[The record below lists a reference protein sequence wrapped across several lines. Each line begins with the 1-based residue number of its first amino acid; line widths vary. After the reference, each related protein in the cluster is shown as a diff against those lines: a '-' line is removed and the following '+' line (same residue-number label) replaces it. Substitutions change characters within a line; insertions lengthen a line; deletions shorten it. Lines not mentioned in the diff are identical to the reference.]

1 MSTPNSLTTEL
12 ISDRPEIPTVPFFPR
27 FIKIW
32 ELIKEDDGALNTL
45 NDFTSL
51 WQRLAP
57 PELNQLLSY
66 LYDKFCTFGYVGLQH
81 RDGFIE
87 NADGQALLAGCRDS
101 EIDDWSDRAL
111 ALASMFW
118 LFDSAAVLVTEYN
131 QRPLELDAIKNFLTT
146 KCNQYLAFL
155 QKTATAEATSVV
167 TLCKQINDLRGSI
180 PAHFVRSFSIN
191 GETWEREERY
201 LDGSATENVVY
212 PGVLEEIRNHLGFEL
227 PEAETVE
234 QRFDALIDL
243 AVAQGV
249 NPFEILVAIAK
260 AAVKDSFLQAD
271 YAVITV
277 PQGRGLDA
285 FWDTRIKDVC
295 SYAVVRPDFSST
307 DQSVDYQPEQICR
320 SIQRRMRF
328 NTSCRSKNYHPLPEV
343 RRKAQPFQFPDIAF
357 NESSHHV
364 GHIRSGIRNSART
377 HFEIRIPQWTPTYG
391 EFRGFGDLRVNRAT
405 DEVARRYTFAELE
418 YLLAYGRWCKT
429 VFDYTLAQGV
439 LMDAKYCED

>member
-1 MSTPNSLTTEL
+1 MSTPKQVTTEL
-12 ISDRPEIPTVPFFPR
+12 IAECADLQTVPFFPR

-32 ELIKEDDGALNTL
+32 DVLYEADVPANTL
-45 NDFTSL
+45 NDLRRL
-51 WQRLAP
+51 WHRLSP
-57 PELNQLLSY
+57 PELDLLLSY

-87 NADGQALLAGCRDS
+87 NATGEVLLAGCRDS
-101 EIDDWSDRAL
+101 TIDDWSDQAL

-118 LFDSAAVLVTEYN
+118 LFDSAGILVTEYN
-131 QRPLELDAIKNFLTT
+131 QRPLELEAIENFLTT
-146 KCNQYLAFL
+146 KCRHYLAFL
-155 QKTATAEATSVV
+155 QQPDEVEATSVV
-167 TLCKQINDLRGSI
+167 TLCQQISVLRASI

-191 GETWEREERY
+191 GGTWEREERY

-212 PGVLEEIRNHLGFEL
+212 AGVLEEIRNHLGFAL

-234 QRFDALIDL
+234 QRFQALVDL
-243 AVAQGV
+243 AIVQKI
-249 NPFEILVAIAK
+249 NPFEILVAIAR
-260 AAVKDSFLQAD
+260 AAVKDSTLQAD

-277 PQGRGLDA
+277 PQGRGLNS
-285 FWDTRIKDVC
+285 FWDTRIKEVC

-307 DQSVDYQPEQICR
+307 DQSVEYQPDQICR
-320 SIQRRMRF
+320 AIQRRMRF

-357 NESSHHV
+357 DESSHHV

-377 HFEIRIPQWTPTYG
+377 HFEIRIPQWVDYG

-429 VFDYTLAQGV
+429 VFDYSLAQGV
-439 LMDAKYCED
+439 SMDARYCED